1 MPMGLSQLHADIADF
16 RHYLQS
22 ERGLSENTV
31 QAYGRDLE
39 RFAIWCALVRHASH
53 TAPTLRDL
61 GRYLSYLHD
70 EELAPPSVARHLV
83 ALKMFYRFLRME
95 ERADAAAVDL
105 LGSPKLWE
113 RIPQVLSPTAVEELL
128 KAPEAADRF
137 YLRDRALLETLYAT
151 GCRAS
156 EVVGLKL
163 EDLYLDSGFCRCFG
177 KGNKQR
183 VVPLGRPAIASIRA
197 YLAEGRN
204 RESGVRSQESGI
216 GRQGSGGRSQ
226 RSGVGKSADRSP
238 TPDSRLPTPDHL
250 FVSKS
255 GRPLS
260 RIFLWALVK
269 KYCKRAGLPHTVSP
283 HTLRHSFATHMLAGG
298 ADLRTV
304 QELLGHASIQTTQH
318 YTHVDRDRLKA
329 IHRQFHP
336 SGQESGV
343 RGQESGDSGQGGV
356 SRSPGRTRKGA

>member
-1 MPMGLSQLHADIADF
+1 MSFSELNSDIAAF

-22 ERGLSENTV
+22 ERGLSVNTV
-31 QAYGRDLE
+31 QAYGRDLD
-39 RFAIWCALVRHASH
+39 RFVKWCGLVRY
-53 TAPTLRDL
+53 TKYTEPTLRDL
-61 GRYLSYLHD
+61 GRYLSFLHD
-70 EELAPPSVARHLV
+70 EELAPPSIARHLV
-83 ALKMFYRFLRME
+83 SLKMFYRFLRIE

-113 RIPQVLSPTAVEELL
+113 RIPQVLPPNAVEELL
-128 KAPEAADRF
+128 NAPQAGDRF

-163 EDLYLDSGFCRCFG
+163 ADVYLDAAFCRCFG
-177 KGNKQR
+177 KGSKQR
-183 VVPLGRPAIASIRA
+183 VVPLGRPAIAALRA
-197 YLAEGRN
+197 YLDEGRGQ
-204 RESGVRSQESGI
+204 ESGVRSQ
-216 GRQGSGGRSQ
+216 RS
-226 RSGVGKSADRSP
+226 SD
-238 TPDSRLPTPDHL
+238 LL

-255 GRPLS
+255 GRPLT

-283 HTLRHSFATHMLAGG
+283 HTLRHSFATHLLSGG

-329 IHRQFHP
+329 IHREFHP
-336 SGQESGV
+336 RGSGGEELPEAG
-343 RGQESGDSGQGGV
+343 
-356 SRSPGRTRKGA
+356 